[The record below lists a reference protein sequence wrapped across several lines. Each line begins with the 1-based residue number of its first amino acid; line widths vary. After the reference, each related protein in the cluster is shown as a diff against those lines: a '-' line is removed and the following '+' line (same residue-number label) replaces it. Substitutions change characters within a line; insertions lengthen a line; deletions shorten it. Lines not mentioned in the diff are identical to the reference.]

1 MFEAQINGYLARA
14 LERSPRARELCLAL
28 EGRRIR
34 FEIAGFPAPLA
45 LTATGGALHFARAG
59 VAADS
64 AVPTDASA
72 AAAPGANTAAD
83 VTVTGSPFALL
94 ALARGDTDAAF
105 GHSGAGMSG
114 DEDIARQFQEL
125 ARLLRPDPEAAAG
138 QLIGRIPAHLATR
151 ALGAVADWGRAAGAS
166 LARNG
171 ADYLAHESRDLVP
184 RAEAEQFL
192 GGVEALRTQLTAS
205 EARLARL
212 SERLERL
219 APTEAAPTAQ
229 LVPADKP

>member
-1 MFEAQINGYLARA
+1 MFEAQINGYLTRA

-45 LTATGGALHFARAG
+45 LAAAGGALHWARAG
-59 VAADS
+59 GAAD
-64 AVPTDASA
+64 AT
-72 AAAPGANTAAD
+72 AD
-83 VTVTGSPFALL
+83 VTVTGSPLALL

-105 GHSGAGMSG
+105 GHSGLGLSG
-114 DEDIARQFQEL
+114 DEAIARQFQEL

-138 QLIGRIPAHLATR
+138 ALIGLIPAHLATR

-192 GGVEALRTQLTAS
+192 GGVEALRTQLTTA

-212 SERLERL
+212 AERLERL
-219 APTEAAPTAQ
+219 APTPAAPAAQ
-229 LVPADKP
+229 PARADKP